1 MTPDERSAQMN
12 MDGADM
18 KEQLTLAILSL
29 TIDEQ
34 IELAK
39 MFNQYSQSGRIE
51 SDCLNCSAAG

>member
-1 MTPDERSAQMN
+1 MN
-12 MDGADM
+12 TDGVDM
-18 KEQLTLAILSL
+18 KEQLISAVLSL

-39 MFNQYSQSGRIE
+39 MFNQNAHSCRIE

>member
-1 MTPDERSAQMN
+1 MN